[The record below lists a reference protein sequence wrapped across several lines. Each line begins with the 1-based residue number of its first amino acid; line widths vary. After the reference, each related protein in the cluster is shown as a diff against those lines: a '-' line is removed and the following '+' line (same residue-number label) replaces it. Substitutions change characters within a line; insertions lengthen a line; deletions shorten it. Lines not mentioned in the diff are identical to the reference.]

1 MSIQGKTITMNAA
14 LLHKA
19 GPNAEFTIEEVT
31 LDPPKGPEVR
41 VKLAAAG
48 LCHSDEHLRYGA
60 YDLNWSPCL
69 GGHEGAGVI
78 TDIGDEVKDLQV
90 GDHVVLTFIP
100 SCGNCPPCL
109 SGHSNLCDM
118 GAELF
123 SGVSVHDGTHRFHWE
138 GQGVGQ
144 FVQLGTFTP
153 YTVVHQN
160 SAVKIDKD
168 IPLDK
173 AALVGCGVATGFG
186 SGSWAVGTEIG
197 DTAVVVG
204 VGGIGMN
211 AVQGFRIAGAS
222 HIIAIDPLDWK
233 TELAVEKF
241 GATHRASSMEEAREI
256 VSGLTNGR
264 MAQRLAYT
272 VGNGLGSDIE
282 IALSLVGKL
291 GVMVFTSVAEA
302 AARDAKIDLFTL
314 THYQQQ
320 LRGALYG
327 AANPKSDI
335 PKLLSLYKQGT
346 LKLDELVTRTYTLDE
361 VNQGYADLVDGKNIR
376 GVILFDD

>member
-1 MSIQGKTITMNAA
+1 MQGQTIATRAA

-19 GPNAEFTIEEVT
+19 GPDAKFTIEDVT
-31 LDPPKGPEVR
+31 LDPPRGPEVR
-41 VKLAAAG
+41 VKLAASG

-60 YDLNWSPCL
+60 YDLDWSPCL

-78 TDIGDEVKDLQV
+78 VDVGDEVTDLEV

-100 SCGNCPPCL
+100 SCGKCPPCV

-123 SGVSVHDGTHRFHWE
+123 SGVSVYDGTHRFHWQ

-160 SAVKIDKD
+160 SAVKIDKS

-186 SGSWAVGTEIG
+186 TGSWAADTRIG

-204 VGGIGMN
+204 CGGIGMN
-211 AVQGFRIAGAS
+211 AVQGFRVAGATT
-222 HIIAIDPLDWK
+222 IVAVDPLDWK

-241 GATHRASSMEEAREI
+241 GATHRASSMEEARGI
-256 VSGLTNGR
+256 VSDLTHNR
-264 MAQRLAYT
+264 MADRLAYT

-282 IALSLVGKL
+282 TAFSLIGKL
-291 GVMVFTSVAEA
+291 GIMVFTSVAEA
-302 AARDAKIDLFTL
+302 VARDAKIDLFTL

-327 AANPKSDI
+327 SANPRADI
-335 PKLLSLYKQGT
+335 PKLLRLYQQGI
-346 LKLDELVTRTYTLDE
+346 LKLDELVTQTYTLDD
-361 VNQGYADLVDGKNIR
+361 VNQGYTDLLDGKNIR
-376 GVILFDD
+376 GVILYED